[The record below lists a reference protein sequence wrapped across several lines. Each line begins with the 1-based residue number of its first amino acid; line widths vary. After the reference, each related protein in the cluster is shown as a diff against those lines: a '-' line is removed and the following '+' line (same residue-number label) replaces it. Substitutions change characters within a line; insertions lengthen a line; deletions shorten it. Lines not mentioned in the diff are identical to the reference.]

1 MKGKCKKMKLKV
13 MTFNIEH
20 GLDYADYRETKKEKI
35 NLDLS
40 AEIINNEDAD
50 IICIN
55 EVRGLGK
62 HPAYNGQDVIM
73 SEKTNRNV
81 VFSKCIEFEQFGPY
95 GDALLSRFPVDNY
108 TVIDIPDPE
117 MKDEDEY
124 YETRKLLKAE
134 INLEKKITVF
144 ISHFGLAKAER
155 RNAVEVLINELKKVD
170 TPVIF
175 MGDLNM
181 TPDCD
186 IIRPIYR
193 ELKEVY
199 TQEGPFTYRTPDP
212 EQKIDYIFVSK
223 DIEVKAVKTI
233 EKMVSDH
240 FPVVAEIEI

>member
-1 MKGKCKKMKLKV
+1 MKLKV

-20 GLDYADYRETKKEKI
+20 GLDYADYKETKKEKI

-40 AEIINNEDAD
+40 ADVINNEDAD

-62 HPAYNGQDVIM
+62 HIAYNGQEKIIA
-73 SEKTNRNV
+73 EKTNRNV

-108 TVIDIPDPE
+108 TIIDIPDPE
-117 MKDEDEY
+117 IKDEDEY

-144 ISHFGLAKAER
+144 ISHFGLAKAEQ
-155 RNAVEVLINELKKVD
+155 RNAVETLLNELKKVN

-181 TPDCD
+181 TPDNEILKPVYD
-186 IIRPIYR
+186 T
-193 ELKEVY
+193 LKEVY
-199 TQEGPFTYRTPDP
+199 ISGGPFTYRTPNPD
-212 EQKIDYIFVSK
+212 QKIDYIFVSK
-223 DIEVKAVKTI
+223 DIEVKMVKTI

-240 FPVVAEIEI
+240 FPIVAELEI

>member
-1 MKGKCKKMKLKV
+1 MKLKV

-40 AEIINNEDAD
+40 ADVINNEDAD

-62 HPAYNGQDVIM
+62 HIAYNGQEKIM
-73 SEKTNRNV
+73 AEKTNRNV

-95 GDALLSRFPVDNY
+95 GDALLSRFPVANY
-108 TVIDIPDPE
+108 SIIDIPDPE
-117 MKDEDEY
+117 IKDEDEY

-144 ISHFGLAKAER
+144 ISHFGLAKAEQ
-155 RNAVEVLINELKKVD
+155 RNAVETLLNELKKVN

-186 IIRPIYR
+186 IIQPIYR
-193 ELKEVY
+193 VLKEVY
-199 TQEGPFTYRTPDP
+199 TSGGPLTYPSMAPT
-212 EQKIDYIFVSK
+212 EKIDYIFVSK
-223 DIEVKAVKTI
+223 DIDIKNVKTI
-233 EKMVSDH
+233 EKVVSDH
-240 FPVVAEIEI
+240 FPIVAEIEV